1 MPTGDDTWTTH
12 GVARG
17 ETERRGTTRRV
28 SRASTR
34 SCRAW
39 TRSPIEGR
47 LTSSVAEPG
56 ARSSTPAA
64 TATPCRATWR
74 FPTGRCPG
82 RTARGTRRSGSPR
95 VACSVTFRTRGCT
108 RRGGRRTSFVDL
120 FVDAPRGSTRTFE
133 TRRTPRKTWTR
144 RARAGIWV
152 PGCGIF
158 DGYTR
163 VWCASVRT
171 STRTACVGRRLGS
184 ASVLRVSPERDV
196 EELSAGA
203 DAEGRIAVLERH
215 QARSGADRVRREHAL
230 ARHLRRRGGEP
241 AGGGVRT
248 AGIARPGHARDDAAA
263 CRSRR
268 GRRKSRR
275 RSPRRRTR
283 RRASPG
289 TRRRA
294 RRFLAQLPARETLVG
309 FRVREA
315 PGAPGG
321 IARAPR
327 GGVHRRRPRAS
338 ERTSTAY
345 ANRSATPTATR
356 VLGLRS
362 SSSRRR
368 GDDGDGFEAAR
379 ECVDWLGL
387 TATGAKPGTP
397 AAAARGGAVAIEA
410 HKLAAVKASRLR
422 DEEEKVYGVVEGETV
437 FARRPFRH
445 TCTPVSGIGARASAP
460 AVRRWTLKWQ
470 RREKATFGGPCGT
483 SWRWTARTG

>member
-1 MPTGDDTWTTH
+1 MRPPWRGRRDPRLPTTRWVRRVAWPCRRSSRGSRRTTPANRGMTRGPHTWR
-12 GVARG
+12 GSGG

-108 RRGGRRTSFVDL
+108 RRGGRRTSSWTYSSTRR
-120 FVDAPRGSTRTFE
+120 AGSTRTFE

-184 ASVLRVSPERDV
+184 ASVLRVS
-196 EELSAGA
+196 
-203 DAEGRIAVLERH
+203 
-215 QARSGADRVRREHAL
+215 
-230 ARHLRRRGGEP
+230 
-241 AGGGVRT
+241 
-248 AGIARPGHARDDAAA
+248 
-263 CRSRR
+263 
-268 GRRKSRR
+268 
-275 RSPRRRTR
+275 
-283 RRASPG
+283 
-289 TRRRA
+289 RA
-294 RRFLAQLPARETLVG
+294 R
-309 FRVREA
+309 
-315 PGAPGG
+315 
-321 IARAPR
+321 
-327 GGVHRRRPRAS
+327 
-338 ERTSTAY
+338 
-345 ANRSATPTATR
+345 
-356 VLGLRS
+356 
-362 SSSRRR
+362 
-368 GDDGDGFEAAR
+368 
-379 ECVDWLGL
+379 C
-387 TATGAKPGTP
+387 
-397 AAAARGGAVAIEA
+397 
-410 HKLAAVKASRLR
+410 
-422 DEEEKVYGVVEGETV
+422 
-437 FARRPFRH
+437 
-445 TCTPVSGIGARASAP
+445 
-460 AVRRWTLKWQ
+460 
-470 RREKATFGGPCGT
+470 
-483 SWRWTARTG
+483 